1 MNIEQVQEL
10 LNANYGYGRTPLMI
24 ACAHLKLDLAKR
36 LIIAGSNVNQEG
48 ERLQTALTET
58 IDAYCG
64 NEKDGKDIKLEL
76 VKLLIKNGA
85 NVNQQ
90 YRLGL
95 TPLLSA
101 MHNCSLA
108 LIEELIHHGADVNH
122 FQRNGIT
129 PLIFAVERGD
139 IDIIKLLL
147 DNGAKV
153 NHRTNSGETPL
164 LKTIKKIRY
173 GKETLREACAHK
185 LKIMDIL
192 FEYGAD
198 PDFKDKD
205 GYTSLMI
212 AATKNQRE
220 IIKKLID
227 AGADPKIKN
236 GTNDFYD
243 YLKFKK
249 TRNWVLSYI
258 DNFGSYKTRERNHFQ
273 STYKREYE
281 NLLKNVIW
289 N

>member
-1 MNIEQVQEL
+1 MNIEQIKEL
-10 LNANYGYGRTPLMI
+10 LNADYGYGNTPLMI
-24 ACAHLKLDLAKR
+24 ACCHLKLDLAKR
-36 LIIAGSNVNQEG
+36 LISAGSNVNQEG
-48 ERLQTALTET
+48 ERRQTALTET
-58 IDAYCG
+58 IDAFSSS
-64 NEKDGKDIKLEL
+64 EKEDEHIKFEL

-139 IDIIKLLL
+139 IDIIKILL

-153 NHRTNSGETPL
+153 NHRTNSGETAL

-173 GKETLREACAHK
+173 GKETLREAYVHK

-192 FEYGAD
+192 FGYCAD
-198 PDFKDKD
+198 PDLQDKD

-220 IIKKLID
+220 IIKNLID

-258 DNFGSYKTRERNHFQ
+258 ENFSSYKTRERNQLQ
-273 STYKREYE
+273 SSYKREYE

>member
-10 LNANYGYGRTPLMI
+10 LNADYGYGNTALMI
-24 ACAHLKLDLAKR
+24 SCSHLKIDLAKR
-36 LIIAGSNVNQEG
+36 LISAGSNVNQEG
-48 ERLQTALTET
+48 ERRQTALTET
-58 IDAYCG
+58 IDAFVSG
-64 NEKDGKDIKLEL
+64 EKEDEHIKLEL

-85 NVNQQ
+85 NVNQK
-90 YRLGL
+90 YRLGM

-101 MHNCSLA
+101 MYKCSLA

-122 FQRNGIT
+122 FQKNGIT
-129 PLIFAVERGD
+129 PLISAVERGD
-139 IDIIKLLL
+139 IDIIKILLY
-147 DNGAKV
+147 NGAKV
-153 NHRTNSGETPL
+153 NHRTNSGETAL
-164 LKTIKKIRY
+164 IKTIKKIRY

-192 FEYGAD
+192 FEYNAD
-198 PDFKDKD
+198 PDLKDKD

-220 IIKKLID
+220 IIQKLLE

-258 DNFGSYKTRERNHFQ
+258 DNFGSYKTRERNHLQ
-273 STYKREYE
+273 SSYNREYE
-281 NLLKNVIW
+281 KLLKNVIW